1 MTDTATPVLC
11 LGSASPR
18 RSELLR
24 QIGVPHCVRSVD
36 LDETA
41 LPGEAPADYVL
52 RLAAAKALAVQA
64 ARIAAGAQSL
74 PVLGADTTVTIDG
87 AVLGKPRDAT
97 ELAVMFSKLGG
108 REHEVLSAVAVATRD
123 AAGAPQ
129 VGTRLSRTRVRFRT
143 IAPGEAAA
151 YWATGEPRDKA
162 GGYGIQGLGAVFV
175 ESIAGSYSGV
185 VGLPLAETAALL
197 REAGVPLW
205 DGAIPG
211 VAA

>member
-1 MTDTATPVLC
+1 MTDTASPVLC

-24 QIGVPHCVRSVD
+24 QIGVPHCVRSVE
-36 LDETA
+36 LDETVQ
-41 LPGEAPADYVL
+41 PGEAPADYVL

-64 ARIAAGAQSL
+64 ARTAAGAQSL
-74 PVLGADTTVTIDG
+74 PVLGADTTVTIDA
-87 AVLGKPRDAT
+87 AVLGKPRDAA
-97 ELAVMFSKLGG
+97 ELVAMFAQLGG

-123 AAGAPQ
+123 ADGAPQ
-129 VGTRLSRTRVRFRT
+129 VRTRLSRTRVRFRA
-143 IAPGEAAA
+143 IAPGEAET

-175 ESIAGSYSGV
+175 ESIEGSYSGV

-197 REAGVPLW
+197 REAGVPMW
-205 DGAIPG
+205 QGA
-211 VAA
+211 A

>member
-1 MTDTATPVLC
+1 VPGISSSSDGYLARR
-11 LGSASPR
+11 SASPR

-64 ARIAAGAQSL
+64 ARIAARAQSL

-87 AVLGKPRDAT
+87 AVLGKPQDTT
-97 ELAVMFSKLGG
+97 ELVAMFAQLGG

-123 AAGAPQ
+123 ADGAPQ
-129 VGTRLSRTRVRFRT
+129 VRTRLSRTRVRFRA
-143 IAPGEAAA
+143 IAPGEAET

-175 ESIAGSYSGV
+175 ESIEGSYSGV

-197 REAGVPLW
+197 REAGVPMW
-205 DGAIPG
+205 QGA
-211 VAA
+211 A

>member
-1 MTDTATPVLC
+1 MTDAASPVLC

-24 QIGVPHCVRSVD
+24 QIGVPHCVRSVE

-41 LPGEAPADYVL
+41 QPGETPADYVL

-64 ARIAAGAQSL
+64 ARTAAGAQSL

-87 AVLGKPRDAT
+87 AVLGKPRDSAD
-97 ELAVMFSKLGG
+97 LAAMFGTLSG
-108 REHEVLSAVAVATRD
+108 REHEVLTAVAVATRD
-123 AAGAPQ
+123 ADGAPQ
-129 VGTRLSRTRVRFRT
+129 VRTRLSRTRVRFRA
-143 IAPGEAAA
+143 IAPGEAET

-175 ESIAGSYSGV
+175 ESIVGSYSGV

-197 REAGVPLW
+197 RGAGVPVW
-205 DGAIPG
+205 HGA
-211 VAA
+211 A

>member
-1 MTDTATPVLC
+1 MTDAASPVLC

-24 QIGVPHCVRSVD
+24 QIGVPHCVRSVE
-36 LDETA
+36 LDETVQ
-41 LPGEAPADYVL
+41 PGEAPADYVL

-64 ARIAAGAQSL
+64 ARSAAGAQSL
-74 PVLGADTTVTIDG
+74 PVLGADTTVTIDA
-87 AVLGKPRDAT
+87 AVLGKPRDSA
-97 ELAVMFSKLGG
+97 ELAAMFAQLGG

-123 AAGAPQ
+123 ADGAPQ
-129 VGTRLSRTRVRFRT
+129 VRTRLSRTRVRFRA
-143 IAPGEAAA
+143 IGPGEAET

-175 ESIAGSYSGV
+175 ESIEGSYSGV

-197 REAGVPLW
+197 REAGVPMW
-205 DGAIPG
+205 QGA
-211 VAA
+211 A

>member
-1 MTDTATPVLC
+1 MTDIASPVLC

-87 AVLGKPRDAT
+87 AVLGKPQDTT
-97 ELAVMFSKLGG
+97 ELVAMFAQLGG

-123 AAGAPQ
+123 ADGAPQ
-129 VGTRLSRTRVRFRT
+129 VRTRLSRTRVRFRA
-143 IAPGEAAA
+143 IAPGEAET

-175 ESIAGSYSGV
+175 ESIEGSYSGV

-197 REAGVPLW
+197 REAGVPMW
-205 DGAIPG
+205 QGA
-211 VAA
+211 A

>member
-1 MTDTATPVLC
+1 MTDITDIASPVLC

-87 AVLGKPRDAT
+87 AVLGKPQDTT
-97 ELAVMFSKLGG
+97 ELVAMFAQLGG

-123 AAGAPQ
+123 ADGAPQ
-129 VGTRLSRTRVRFRT
+129 VRTRLSRTRVRFRA
-143 IAPGEAAA
+143 IAPGEAET

-175 ESIAGSYSGV
+175 ESIEGSYSGV

-197 REAGVPLW
+197 REAGVPMW
-205 DGAIPG
+205 QGA
-211 VAA
+211 A

>member
-1 MTDTATPVLC
+1 MTDTASPVLC

-87 AVLGKPRDAT
+87 AVLGKPQDTT
-97 ELAVMFSKLGG
+97 ELVAMFAQLGG

-123 AAGAPQ
+123 ADGAPQ
-129 VGTRLSRTRVRFRT
+129 VRTRLSRTRVRFRA

>member
-1 MTDTATPVLC
+1 MIDAASPVLC

-41 LPGEAPADYVL
+41 QPGEAPSDYVL

-64 ARIAAGAQSL
+64 ARAAAGAQAL

-87 AVLGKPRDAT
+87 VVLGKPRDAA
-97 ELAVMFSKLGG
+97 ELAAMFGRLGG
-108 REHEVLSAVAVATRD
+108 CEHEVLSAVAVATRD
-123 AAGAPQ
+123 AGGAPQ
-129 VGTRLSRTRVRFRT
+129 VATRLSRTRVRFRA
-143 IAPGEAAA
+143 IAPGEAEA

-175 ESIAGSYSGV
+175 EAIAGSYSGV

-197 REAGVPLW
+197 RELGVPMW
-205 DGAIPG
+205 QGA
-211 VAA
+211 A

>member
-1 MTDTATPVLC
+1 MTDTASPVLC

-24 QIGVPHCVRSVD
+24 QIGVPHCVRSVE
-36 LDETA
+36 LDETVQ
-41 LPGEAPADYVL
+41 PGEAPADYVL

-64 ARIAAGAQSL
+64 ARSAAGAQSL

-87 AVLGKPRDAT
+87 AVLGKPQDTT
-97 ELAVMFSKLGG
+97 ELVAMFAQLGG

-123 AAGAPQ
+123 ADGAPQ
-129 VGTRLSRTRVRFRT
+129 VRTRLSRTRVRFRA
-143 IAPGEAAA
+143 IDPGEAET

-175 ESIAGSYSGV
+175 ESIEGSYSGV

-197 REAGVPLW
+197 REAGVPMW
-205 DGAIPG
+205 QGA
-211 VAA
+211 A

>member
-1 MTDTATPVLC
+1 MTDAASPVLC

-24 QIGVPHCVRSVD
+24 QIGVPHCVRSVE
-36 LDETA
+36 LDETVQ
-41 LPGEAPADYVL
+41 PGEAPADYVL

-64 ARIAAGAQSL
+64 ARSAAGAQSL

-87 AVLGKPRDAT
+87 AVLGKPRDSA
-97 ELAVMFSKLGG
+97 ELAAMFGTLSG

-123 AAGAPQ
+123 ADGAPQ
-129 VGTRLSRTRVRFRT
+129 VRTRLSRTRVRFRA
-143 IAPGEAAA
+143 IGPGEAET

-175 ESIAGSYSGV
+175 ESIEGSYSGV

-197 REAGVPLW
+197 REAGVPMW
-205 DGAIPG
+205 QGA
-211 VAA
+211 A

>member
-1 MTDTATPVLC
+1 MTDAASPVLC

-24 QIGVPHCVRSVD
+24 QIGVPHCVRSVE

-41 LPGEAPADYVL
+41 QPGEAPADYVL
-52 RLAAAKALAVQA
+52 RLATAKALAVQA
-64 ARIAAGAQSL
+64 ARTAAGAQSL

-87 AVLGKPRDAT
+87 AVLGKPRDSA
-97 ELAVMFSKLGG
+97 ELAAMFGTLSG

-123 AAGAPQ
+123 ADGAPQ
-129 VGTRLSRTRVRFRT
+129 VRTRLSRTRVRFRA
-143 IAPGEAAA
+143 IAPGEAET

-175 ESIAGSYSGV
+175 ESIVGSYSGV

-197 REAGVPLW
+197 RGAGVPVW
-205 DGAIPG
+205 HGA
-211 VAA
+211 A